1 MALQWPLSSLRRWF
15 IILLWLNLLDI
26 LVTNPAYEANPF
38 TLYLW
43 GKIGFFLS
51 AWVKIGLVL
60 IFGALCICVKR
71 IAKPMEWEF
80 SSKLLGGILVV
91 LVIFY
96 LFVVT
101 WNSIL
106 RAIPLFL

>member
-1 MALQWPLSSLRRWF
+1 MQRHLTSLKRWF
-15 IILLWLNLLDI
+15 VILFWLNLMDI
-26 LVTNPAYEANPF
+26 LVTNPTYEANPF

-51 AWVKIGLVL
+51 AWLKIGLVL

-71 IAKPMEWEF
+71 IAKPNEWEF
-80 SSKLLGGILVV
+80 SSKLLGGVLIV

-106 RAIPLFL
+106 SAILFLL